1 MHSKSLLQ
9 TAICELAVDAVN
21 RFVKDSQCIGLGSGS
36 PMAVLIK
43 EISKSV
49 NMETLKFTAT
59 SLQIKIE
66 AEKYGLDVVD
76 ENSVRQIDL
85 VFDGADQ
92 IDSDF
97 NMIKGGGGALSKEK
111 ILIYAAK
118 KVIIIADSSKFV
130 DAFNRTIP
138 IEVHQ
143 FARSFVGRKLYEI
156 GTAPTL
162 RTLEKGYPYITES
175 GNIIF
180 DTQFG
185 SFKDPQ
191 RREIEVKS
199 IPGVLEVGL
208 FTRRADVY
216 YKAKFDGSFETLMF

>member
-21 RFVKDSQCIGLGSGS
+21 RFVKDTQCIGLGSGS
-36 PMAVLIK
+36 TMAVLIK

-97 NMIKGGGGALSKEK
+97 NIKGEDTDLFS
-111 ILIYAAK
+111 
-118 KVIIIADSSKFV
+118 
-130 DAFNRTIP
+130 
-138 IEVHQ
+138 Q
-143 FARSFVGRKLYEI
+143 
-156 GTAPTL
+156 
-162 RTLEKGYPYITES
+162 ES
-175 GNIIF
+175 NYY
-180 DTQFG
+180 
-185 SFKDPQ
+185 SRFK
-191 RREIEVKS
+191 
-199 IPGVLEVGL
+199 
-208 FTRRADVY
+208 
-216 YKAKFDGSFETLMF
+216 

>member
-1 MHSKSLLQ
+1 
-9 TAICELAVDAVN
+9 
-21 RFVKDSQCIGLGSGS
+21 
-36 PMAVLIK
+36 
-43 EISKSV
+43 
-49 NMETLKFTAT
+49 
-59 SLQIKIE
+59 
-66 AEKYGLDVVD
+66 
-76 ENSVRQIDL
+76 
-85 VFDGADQ
+85 
-92 IDSDF
+92 
-97 NMIKGGGGALSKEK
+97 MIKGGGGALSKEK